1 MTLVIYIKKARFAM
15 TPFTIF
21 RNVKTGEYTAV
32 YDFALPTMTGIG
44 RKDEWQPVYH
54 GQANDLLD
62 KARQRETF
70 VKVQELRG

>member
-1 MTLVIYIKKARFAM
+1 M

-54 GQANDLLD
+54 GQANGLLD

-70 VKVQELRG
+70 VKAQELRG